1 MATIP
6 RMPFGSAV
14 LALVLLAPA
23 PAAALPA
30 APAPEVVRLKDGTL
44 VHGEIE
50 EFDEGTGFS
59 LRLAD
64 TGGLL
69 KLRWENLG
77 AAEVRRIKESRGFTG
92 EDTPPYLVN
101 VVHLVM
107 KNGTTETGLLVD
119 DGKRDAYTLK
129 RRNGTDSFPKQ
140 FVASVE
146 SGRVEGLSIYA
157 PEDLYR
163 VILDEQG
170 APATAADHLRVAV
183 ACDGAGLYEQAYEHY
198 QLVQQL
204 DPKLKPELIATRVQ
218 RARIRIEDK
227 AETAVLDEIRN
238 RLYKNQFDEALAMVA
253 DFKKTYPSSRQ
264 TGDLSALQAEIG
276 RRRHDHYADKIV
288 SDYFAFLG
296 KSLGEIARKDGMTL
310 GVALETLDNAVHDE
324 VIKKLAAAYNMT
336 EEGVSQLWAQRQGG
350 SVRTSS
356 YGTGT
361 FVLGK
366 QKALNWIG
374 ADDASKDEP
383 EAGTEPSAS
392 DDLEDRIEKLLK
404 KRQDEAAK
412 RAKESASG
420 QELSEGA
427 TPDDWWAAASTDDR
441 THFLTAYYAEFSKQL
456 KVLRTKPRNCRICEG
471 LGTVE
476 MMNDKGEIEART
488 CQTCKGLKYERLV
501 NFR

>member
-1 MATIP
+1 MATIAA
-6 RMPFGSAV
+6 MPLGV
-14 LALVLLAPA
+14 LLGLVLLAPA
-23 PAAALPA
+23 P

-44 VHGEIE
+44 VHGEIQDFE
-50 EFDEGTGFS
+50 EGTGFTL
-59 LRLAD
+59 LRAD
-64 TGGLL
+64 NGGLL

-77 AAEVRRIKESRGFTG
+77 PAEVRRIKESRGFTG
-92 EDTPPYLVN
+92 EDTPPFLVN

-129 RRNGTDSFPKQ
+129 RRSGTDSFPKQ
-140 FVASVE
+140 FVANVE
-146 SGRVEGLSIYA
+146 SGRVEGLSVYA

-170 APATAADHLRVAV
+170 APSTAADHLRVAV
-183 ACDGAGLYEQAYEHY
+183 ACDGAGLYEQAFEHY

-253 DFKKTYPSSRQ
+253 DFKQTYPASRQ
-264 TGDLSALQAEIG
+264 LGDLSALQAEIG

-310 GVALETLDNAVHDE
+310 GVALETLDNAVHEE
-324 VIKKLAAAYNMT
+324 VIQKLAASYGMT
-336 EEGVSQLWAQRQGG
+336 EEGVSQMWASRQGG

-361 FVLGK
+361 FILGK

-383 EAGTEPSAS
+383 DAAAEPAAG

-404 KRQDEAAK
+404 KRQEEASK

-420 QELSEGA
+420 QELSEGV
-427 TPDDWWAAASTDDR
+427 TPDEWWAAATSDER
-441 THFLTAYYAEFSKQL
+441 TQFLTAYYAESSKQL

-476 MMNDKGEIEART
+476 MTNDKGEVEALT

-501 NFR
+501 NYR